1 MTKLTID
8 DIEYD
13 TSDFSEDQNTWVMEL
28 QYNTNVQQQLNYQL
42 SSVKTRGEIIVNR
55 LKGSLVE
62 ENDSADS

>member
-1 MTKLTID
+1 MTKVTID

-13 TSDFSEDQNTWVMEL
+13 TSDFSEDQNNWVMEL

-55 LKGSLVE
+55 LKGSLTKE
-62 ENDSADS
+62 EDGVKS

>member
-1 MTKLTID
+1 MTKVTID

-13 TSDFSEDQNTWVMEL
+13 TSDFSEDQNNWVMEL

-55 LKGSLVE
+55 LKGSLAKE
-62 ENDSADS
+62 EDGADS

>member
-1 MTKLTID
+1 MTKVTID

-13 TSDFSEDQNTWVMEL
+13 TSDFSEDQNNWVMEL

-55 LKGSLVE
+55 LKGSLTKEEDGVE
-62 ENDSADS
+62 S

>member
-1 MTKLTID
+1 MTKVTID

-13 TSDFSEDQNTWVMEL
+13 TSDFSEDQNNWVMEL

>member
-1 MTKLTID
+1 MTKVTID

-13 TSDFSEDQNTWVMEL
+13 TSDFSEDQNNWVMEL

-55 LKGSLVE
+55 LKGSLTKE
-62 ENDSADS
+62 EDGADS

>member
-1 MTKLTID
+1 MTKVTID

-13 TSDFSEDQNTWVMEL
+13 TSDFSDDQNNWVMEL

-55 LKGSLVE
+55 LKGSLDKGK
-62 ENDSADS
+62 DSADT

>member
-8 DIEYD
+8 DVEYD
-13 TSDFSEDQNTWVMEL
+13 TSDFSEDQNNWVMEL

-55 LKGSLVE
+55 LKGSLDKGK
-62 ENDSADS
+62 DSADT

>member
-1 MTKLTID
+1 MTKVTID

-13 TSDFSEDQNTWVMEL
+13 TSDFSDDQNKWVMEL

-55 LKGSLVE
+55 LKGSLAKE
-62 ENDSADS
+62 EDGADS

>member
-13 TSDFSEDQNTWVMEL
+13 TSDFSEEQNSWVMEL

>member
-13 TSDFSEDQNTWVMEL
+13 TSDFSEEQNSWVMEL
-28 QYNTNVQQQLNYQL
+28 QYNTNLQQQLNYQL

-55 LKGSLVE
+55 LRGSLDKGE
-62 ENDSADS
+62 DSADS

>member
-13 TSDFSEDQNTWVMEL
+13 TSDFSEEQNSWVMEL
-28 QYNTNVQQQLNYQL
+28 QYNTNIQQQLNYQL

-55 LKGSLVE
+55 LKGSLDKGE
-62 ENDSADS
+62 DSADS